1 MKSISAYLL
10 IVMNILLTTTNSNA
24 MPKNLSKTEKQIK
37 ALIPQAEKGDKQV
50 LEQIYHLALQD
61 PKISEL
67 NSLDQRDSSPFPI
80 LLEDQIEIKSK
91 TNKSGISSVDRK
103 EMKVGDYSA
112 IAWILYNLNQEPNT
126 PYVYALAKRMM
137 NIKNVESAQN
147 WYMTAAMMARI
158 DASKCEDKTAPQ
170 GILIIESEFSDIKQS
185 LKNQN
190 EFNRALS
197 FALDQEEKFK
207 DRPLPKWICSHGI
220 EALSGELKYKDEAT
234 WEKDRMKIR
243 AKQEAKLSETPMQD

>member
-37 ALIPQAEKGDKQV
+37 TLIPQAEKADKQA

-103 EMKVGDYSA
+103 EMKIGDYSA

-137 NIKNVESAQN
+137 NIKSPSQ
-147 WYMTAAMMARI
+147 I
-158 DASKCEDKTAPQ
+158 
-170 GILIIESEFSDIKQS
+170 
-185 LKNQN
+185 
-190 EFNRALS
+190 
-197 FALDQEEKFK
+197 
-207 DRPLPKWICSHGI
+207 
-220 EALSGELKYKDEAT
+220 
-234 WEKDRMKIR
+234 
-243 AKQEAKLSETPMQD
+243 